1 VHQAVRAAGPLLHR
15 RLRDLARR
23 RQRRAGELDDRAR
36 SRKLLYHEARHI
48 GWDEGDDEHDPK
60 AVLVKP
66 DLELFLGEIAD
77 VGLWNRTL
85 DALSK
90 DFQQPGLVERST
102 LSEQGFLSD
111 WGAMQWADTG
121 VLVLPSGRSAHLEAG
136 YFSGAGKALY
146 ILMQERQEPELMYRM
161 ASGICLSVREMI
173 ERLSE
178 DRLVAGTVA
187 S

>member
-1 VHQAVRAAGPLLHR
+1 MTRRVYVASSWRNDLQPLIVLTLREAGHQVYDFRNPTVGYDNPNG
-15 RLRDLARR
+15 LAHGF
-23 RQRRAGELDDRAR
+23 QW
-36 SRKLLYHEARHI
+36 SSI
-48 GWDEGDDEHDPK
+48 DPHWESW
-60 AVLVKP
+60 AP
-66 DLELFLGEIAD
+66 DAY
-77 VGLWNRTL
+77 R
-85 DALSK
+85 DALTH
-90 DFQQPGLVERST
+90 P